1 MEAQPIPVALV
12 DDHTLFRSMMA
23 DMLEGIPQYKVVLE
37 AGHGVDYMRAVRNGT
52 EIAVAVVDLHMPMMD
67 GYETIAWI
75 RANTPGTRALALT
88 FENSE
93 EAAERALRAGACGFL
108 RKDISK
114 NTFLDALNQVAVLG
128 HYRDPSEVRQAQA
141 LRKEHEQRRGVALSS
156 LTERELAFIRLVCD
170 EHELTNEQVA
180 EHMGV
185 HRRTVDGYRES
196 VYSKC
201 DVKTK
206 AGLVVFAFKWGILP

>member
-1 MEAQPIPVALV
+1 MRAFVPIALI
-12 DDHTLFRSMMA
+12 DDHDLFRNA
-23 DMLEGIPQYKVVLE
+23 LCDMIGLLGGYKVVAQ
-37 AGHGVDYMRAVRNGT
+37 AGHGREYQETIADGRRV
-52 EIAVAVVDLHMPMMD
+52 AVAIVDLHMPVMD

-88 FENSE
+88 FEHTE

-128 HYRDPSEVRQAQA
+128 HYHHPSEVRQAQA
-141 LRKEHEQRRGVALSS
+141 LRKEHEQRRGMALSS
-156 LTERELAFIRLVCD
+156 LTERELAFIKLVCSED
-170 EHELTNEQVA
+170 EFTNDQVA
-180 EHMGV
+180 ERMGV
-185 HRRTVDGYRES
+185 HRRTVDGYRET
-196 VYSKC
+196 VYGKC

-206 AGLVVFAFKWGILP
+206 AGLVVFAYKWGILP